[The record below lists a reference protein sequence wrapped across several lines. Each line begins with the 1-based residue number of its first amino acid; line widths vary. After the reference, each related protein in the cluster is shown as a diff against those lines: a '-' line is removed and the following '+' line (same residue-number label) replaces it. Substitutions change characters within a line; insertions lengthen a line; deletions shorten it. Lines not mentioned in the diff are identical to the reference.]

1 MQWVLRSEGGLLNI
15 MAYSI
20 KRHEVDRLLNVLVVL
35 GWELI
40 DEKYEDKEVTLVVRK
55 RFSDELLKA
64 SGELNF
70 PSSPQ

>member
-1 MQWVLRSEGGLLNI
+1 

-20 KRHEVDRLLNVLVVL
+20 KKHEVDRLLNVLVAL

-40 DEKYEDKEVTLVVRK
+40 EEKYEPTGIRLVIHKEL
-55 RFSDELLKA
+55 SSELLA
-64 SGELNF
+64 AAGELVL

>member
-1 MQWVLRSEGGLLNI
+1 

-35 GWELI
+35 GWELV
-40 DEKYEDKEVTLVVRK
+40 DEKYEDKEITLVIHK
-55 RFSDELLKA
+55 KFSDELLKA

-70 PSSPQ
+70 PSPPQ